1 MRKSSN
7 GSAEFEPLEGGRS
20 RIVGPLDFSTV
31 TRLLP
36 RGAAAIAQGRAAVID
51 LAGVTHSDSSA
62 LALLIEWLSLARD
75 SQHPLRYENM
85 PAQLQQLARLSEVDD
100 LLIARSQAV

>member
-1 MRKSSN
+1 MRKSAKE
-7 GSAEFEPLEGGRS
+7 SAEFERLDGGRS

-36 RGAAAIAQGRAAVID
+36 RGAAAIAEGHTAVID

-62 LALLIEWLSLARD
+62 LALLIEWLSLAREA
-75 SQHPLRYENM
+75 QHPLRYENM
-85 PAQLQQLARLSEVDD
+85 PAQLHQLAHLSEVDD
-100 LLIARSQAV
+100 LLTAL